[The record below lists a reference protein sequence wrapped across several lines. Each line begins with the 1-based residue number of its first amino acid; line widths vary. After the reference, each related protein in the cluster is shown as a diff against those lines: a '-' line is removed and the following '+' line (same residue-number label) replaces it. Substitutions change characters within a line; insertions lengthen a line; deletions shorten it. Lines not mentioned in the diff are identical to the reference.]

1 MEEGSGFF
9 WKYCK
14 RVSENTVIRLRSGDI
29 ITGLRT
35 LWNKQEDFLI
45 YSDDSIA
52 GNECRMAPKRETAVL
67 RENMEYKYAGRCVI
81 IKLTAGSAKL

>member
-29 ITGLRT
+29 ITELRT
-35 LWNKQEDFLI
+35 LWNKQEDFPI
-45 YSDDSIA
+45 YLGDSIA
-52 GNECRMAPKRETAVL
+52 GNKCRMAPKRETAVL
-67 RENMEYKYAGRCVI
+67 SVYNCREKIWNTNMPEGV
-81 IKLTAGSAKL
+81 L